1 MKAEGKMREI
11 TRDRL
16 AIGCSSV
23 LMGLLLAVPGIVAVP
38 GDIRLGFVLTH
49 VNQDP
54 APPPAPP
61 FVSLMPDNLDFGSQ
75 VVRRTSAAKRITVKN
90 AGGQPLHIDS
100 VDLGG
105 DNPTAFAVLKDT
117 CTGATLDPNRACI
130 VDVTFNPSKTGG
142 RNARL
147 KLNDNALDSPQR
159 LRLKGNGINSND
171 VPPF

>member
-16 AIGCSSV
+16 AMVRTSV
-23 LMGLLLAVPGIVAVP
+23 LISILLAVSGIIALP
-38 GDIRLGFVLTH
+38 GDPRIGFGLTH
-49 VNQDP
+49 GNQDP
-54 APPPAPP
+54 APPPSPP
-61 FVSLMPDNLDFGSQ
+61 SVSLIPDKLDFGNQ

-90 AGGQPLHIDS
+90 TGGQPLYFDS

-105 DNPTAFAVLKDT
+105 DNPTAFAILTDT
-117 CTGATLDPNRACI
+117 CTGATVDPNRACI
-130 VDVTFNPSKTGG
+130 VDITFTPSVTGG

-147 KLNDNALDSPQR
+147 RLNDNAPDSPQR